1 MVDIGQ
7 WSRPARASTRGA
19 SGAPGEPGAAASVTL
34 PARAAAAVRLL
45 AAGVDALLGL
55 DLVELTSL
63 ELLEV
68 LRSVEV
74 QTRRSA
80 VVDHRLVA
88 EIDDRKVAAEL
99 CQPSTAVLLRQLLHL
114 SPREATR
121 RVQAAVDLGPRR
133 TLTGQLLPPLFEP
146 VAVALATGVISPEHA
161 RVITAT
167 IDKLPHAVE
176 AEYGATVQACLLE
189 QAADLDPMRLANLA
203 RQLLDYLD
211 PDGSHSD
218 DADHERHREVNVV
231 GNRDGSFTL
240 SGRLTPECG
249 ALAETVLDSLSRP
262 VPATDATP
270 DPRRAG
276 QRRHD
281 ALQDLLTRA
290 LRVGQL
296 PDCGGV
302 SATLILT
309 AGIADAEAGTGFA
322 TTAHGGLIAIK
333 RAIDLVGDGQIIT
346 VLFDPHGG
354 VLDYGRL
361 QRLAPLAMRLALIA
375 RDKGCTFPGCD
386 RPPTWT
392 QAHHIRAWADG
403 GPTSLENLTLLCG
416 YHHRN
421 FARQGWQASIIN
433 GQPHWTAPTWKDPSR
448 TPTRNTIHDTD
459 IRSSPPSPLS
469 PRQPTPP

>member
-1 MVDIGQ
+1 MFDTGQ
-7 WSRPARASTRGA
+7 RSRPS
-19 SGAPGEPGAAASVTL
+19 AAASPGAPDASASATL
-34 PARAAAAVRLL
+34 PAAAAAAVRLF
-45 AAGVDALLGL
+45 AAGIDALLGV
-55 DLVELTSL
+55 DLVELNSL
-63 ELLEV
+63 ELVEIV
-68 LRSVEV
+68 RSVEV

-121 RVQAAVDLGPRR
+121 RVQAAADLGPRR
-133 TLTGQLLPPLFEP
+133 TLTGQVLPPLFEA
-146 VAVALATGVISPEHA
+146 VAVAQATGVISPEHA
-161 RVITAT
+161 RVITTT

-176 AEYGATVQACLLE
+176 AEYGAPVQACLIQ
-189 QAADLDPMRLANLA
+189 QAAELDPMRLANLA
-203 RQLLDYLD
+203 RQIVDYLD
-211 PDGSHSD
+211 PDGSLSD

-231 GNRDGSFTL
+231 RNRDGSFTVT
-240 SGRLTPECG
+240 GRLTPECG
-249 ALAETVLDSLSRP
+249 ALAETVFDSLSRP
-262 VPATDATP
+262 VPATDGTP

-322 TTAHGGLIAIK
+322 TTAHGGLIPIK

-354 VLDYGRL
+354 ILDYGRL
-361 QRLAPLAMRLALIA
+361 KRLAPLAMRLALIA

-392 QAHHIRAWADG
+392 QAHHVRAWADE
-403 GPTSLENLTLLCG
+403 GPTSLENLTLVCG

-421 FARQGWQASIIN
+421 FARQGWRVNMID
-433 GQPHWTAPTWKDPSR
+433 GQPHWIAPRWKDPSR
-448 TPTRNTIHDTD
+448 TPIRNACHDTD
-459 IRSSPPSPLS
+459 LRLSPGSSRSSRDLDPP
-469 PRQPTPP
+469 